1 MTRRSLVFGAVA
13 GTAGLAQHRSEVVV
27 LAGIEFES
35 LNAGFRR
42 RSYVR
47 IHGNE
52 ATAREALLAHLG
64 KHPAAALIVTGR
76 QRNVD
81 VAGGKLDPNRMFTRE
96 GAGKSFRR
104 LNPSWGAAEVDKA
117 LEWLDAERPKLVAR
131 LLPYKGGLLVS
142 VHNNSQGYSV
152 KDETPIS
159 DKVHLP
165 REAEPHEFFIATD
178 PTDYTK
184 LAQGGYNVVLENEL
198 KGDEDGSLSRTCA
211 RLGVRYVNLEVGAGK
226 LAKQIEMLN
235 FLERTLP
242 E

>member
-1 MTRRSLVFGAVA
+1 MTRRSLLVGAI
-13 GTAGLAQHRSEVVV
+13 GFIQHHSDVVV

-35 LNAGFRR
+35 LNAGLRQ

-52 ATAREALLAHLG
+52 ATAREALLAHLV

-76 QRNVD
+76 QRNVE

-96 GAGKSFRR
+96 GAAKSYRR
-104 LNPSWGAAEVDKA
+104 LNPSRGAAEVEKA
-117 LEWLDAERPKLVAR
+117 LEWLDVERPKLIAR
-131 LLPYKGGLLVS
+131 LMPEKGGLLVA
-142 VHNNSQGYSV
+142 VHNNSEGYSI
-152 KDETPIS
+152 KDEVPIS

-165 REAEPHEFFIATD
+165 REGKPHEFFITTD
-178 PTDYTK
+178 PRDYAE
-184 LAQGGYNVVLENEL
+184 LAKGDYNVVLQNGL
-198 KGDEDGSLSRTCA
+198 KGEEDGSLSRTCV
-211 RLGVRYVNLEVGAGK
+211 RLEVRYVNLEVGAGK
-226 LAKQIEMLN
+226 LAMQTEMLS